1 MANTLFNSLSTI
13 SVQVGGSGTI
23 GGNPASNS
31 TIVLSN
37 AASGKRRIAE
47 MDDVNDANTIS
58 GYTLLYN
65 ANTSTYDLVPLNLD
79 GGGF

>member
-1 MANTLFNSLSTI
+1 MANTLFNNLESVR
-13 SVQVGGSGTI
+13 VQVGGSGTI

-37 AASGKRRIAE
+37 AASGKRRISE
-47 MDDVNDANTIS
+47 MDDVNDADTVS